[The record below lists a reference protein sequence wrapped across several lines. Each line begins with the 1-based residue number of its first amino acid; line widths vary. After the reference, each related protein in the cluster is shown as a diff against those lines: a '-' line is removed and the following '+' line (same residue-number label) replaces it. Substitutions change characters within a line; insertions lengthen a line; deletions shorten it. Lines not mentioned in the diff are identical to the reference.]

1 MTDGRA
7 HTRQSVDWWLIGT
20 YLVLVVIGWINIF
33 AATHTSEP
41 GSLLN
46 FEYRAGKQFLWILT
60 SLGLAATI
68 LWLTSS
74 MPRRVRSTA

>member
-20 YLVLVVIGWINIF
+20 YVLLVLIGWVNIF

-41 GSLLN
+41 GSLL
-46 FEYRAGKQFLWILT
+46 EHH
-60 SLGLAATI
+60 S
-68 LWLTSS
+68 
-74 MPRRVRSTA
+74 